1 MAKRIFSFNRR
12 TALRFALIATAA
24 IFILVGG
31 YRGEIK
37 IVFMKAVNICL
48 ECIGIG

>member
-1 MAKRIFSFNRR
+1 MLRAVLL
-12 TALRFALIATAA
+12 ALSVV
-24 IFILVGG
+24 FILMGG

-37 IVFMKAVNICL
+37 TVFIKAANLCL